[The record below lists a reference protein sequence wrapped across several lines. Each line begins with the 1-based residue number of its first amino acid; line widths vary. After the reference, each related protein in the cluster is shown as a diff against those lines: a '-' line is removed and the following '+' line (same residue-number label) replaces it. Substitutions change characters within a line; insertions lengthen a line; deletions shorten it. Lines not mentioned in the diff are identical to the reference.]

1 MIDLFKGLVKSFI
14 DIFKYPLYFVIGII
28 GLLFILICFN
38 IIILLIKGRRFKKGK
53 RNIVRHKSIIRR
65 LLIDAPRR
73 IAEDIMDRDP
83 EFFRHQGC
91 VIFTGRQGAGKTIAM
106 VEYAMRMQEEYPL
119 AKCISNIKYAYQ
131 DDELNHWRQLIDYKN
146 GKKGLI
152 VIMDELQNW
161 FSSNQSR
168 NFPPEMLSVITQNRK
183 NRRII
188 LGTSQSFHLLAKSIR
203 TQATEVRECLTIFGA
218 ITFVRRREPILDADG
233 DVVDWRNRGIYF
245 FVHNRKL
252 REAYDTWQV
261 TESLAKSGFIDR
273 DYLSESNTKVIV
285 KMNK

>member
-1 MIDLFKGLVKSFI
+1 MFDVFKGLVKSFI
-14 DIFKYPLYFVIGII
+14 DIFKYPLYFMIGII

-38 IIILLIKGRRFKKGK
+38 IIILLLKGRRFKKGK
-53 RNIVRHKSIIRR
+53 RNIVKHKSIIRR

-131 DDELNHWRQLIDYKN
+131 DDELTHWRQLIDYKN
-146 GKKGLI
+146 GKRGLI

-233 DVVDWRNRGIYF
+233 DVVDWKNRGIYF
-245 FVHNRKL
+245 FVHDKKL

-261 TESLAKSGFIDR
+261 TESLAKSGFIER

>member
-1 MIDLFKGLVKSFI
+1 MFDVFKGLVKSFI
-14 DIFKYPLYFVIGII
+14 DIFKYPLYFMIGII

-38 IIILLIKGRRFKKGK
+38 IIILLLKGRRFKKGK
-53 RNIVRHKSIIRR
+53 RNIVKYKSIIRR

-146 GKKGLI
+146 GKRGLI

-233 DVVDWRNRGIYF
+233 DVIDWKNRGIYF
-245 FVHNRKL
+245 FVHDKKL

-261 TESLAKSGFIDR
+261 TESLTKSGFIER

>member
-1 MIDLFKGLVKSFI
+1 MFDVFKGLVKSFI
-14 DIFKYPLYFVIGII
+14 DIFKYPLYFMIGII

-38 IIILLIKGRRFKKGK
+38 IIILLLKGRRFKKGK
-53 RNIVRHKSIIRR
+53 RNIVKHKSIIRR

-131 DDELNHWRQLIDYKN
+131 DDELTHWRQLIDYKN
-146 GKKGLI
+146 GKRGLI

-233 DVVDWRNRGIYF
+233 DVVDWKNRGIYF
-245 FVHNRKL
+245 FIHDKKL

-261 TESLAKSGFIDR
+261 TESLAKSGFIER

-285 KMNK
+285 K

>member
-28 GLLFILICFN
+28 GLLLILIFFN
-38 IIILLIKGRRFKKGK
+38 IIILMLKGRRFKKGK
-53 RNIVRHKSIIRR
+53 RNIVKHKSIIRR

-73 IAEDIMDRDP
+73 IAEDIIDRDP

-131 DDELNHWRQLIDYKN
+131 DDELTHWRQLIDYKN
-146 GKKGLI
+146 GKRGLI

-218 ITFVRRREPILDADG
+218 ITIVRRREPILDADG

-245 FVHNRKL
+245 FVHNKKL

-261 TESLAKSGFIDR
+261 TESLAKSGFIER

>member
-1 MIDLFKGLVKSFI
+1 MFDVFKGLVKSFI
-14 DIFKYPLYFVIGII
+14 DIFKYPLYFMIGII

-38 IIILLIKGRRFKKGK
+38 IIILLLKGRRFKKGK
-53 RNIVRHKSIIRR
+53 RNIVKHKSIIRR

-73 IAEDIMDRDP
+73 IAEDIIDRDP

-131 DDELNHWRQLIDYKN
+131 DDELTHWRQLIDYKN
-146 GKKGLI
+146 GKRGLI

-233 DVVDWRNRGIYF
+233 DVVDWKNRGIYF
-245 FVHNRKL
+245 FVHDKKL

-261 TESLAKSGFIDR
+261 TESLAKSGFIER